1 MSVDGTRNGNG
12 DAAQR
17 ARLARILADPQ
28 GYFAEARRAAREEA
42 RRLVAARLHPPRAA
56 GTR

>member
-1 MSVDGTRNGNG
+1 MNVDGTRNGNG

-17 ARLARILADPQ
+17 ARLARILADPRS
-28 GYFAEARRAAREEA
+28 YFAEARRSAQEEA
-42 RRLVAARLHPPRAA
+42 RRLLAARLHAPRAA